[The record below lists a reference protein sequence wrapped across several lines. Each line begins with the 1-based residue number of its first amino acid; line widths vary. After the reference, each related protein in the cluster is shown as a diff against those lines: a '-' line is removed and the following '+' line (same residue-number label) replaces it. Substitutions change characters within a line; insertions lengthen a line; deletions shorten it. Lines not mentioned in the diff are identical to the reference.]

1 MAGQTKKEIVKMI
14 QEMSDRYSAYEV
26 FSDWVAMTAIAIA
39 NSTRLNHDTVWYKR
53 EKHYLDLV
61 QKHTPEEVKKM
72 CGMTGLLAEAF
83 GECMTDILGEI
94 YMESGCGSKTTGQF
108 FTPFHLSVLTAEM
121 VTPRTVDET
130 HPYIINEPSSG
141 GGGMVIAAAKVLKDR
156 GVNYQ
161 RCMEVTAQDLDW
173 KGVYMTYVQLSLLGI
188 RAKVM
193 QGNTLSEPEAGG
205 YPPERIFITP
215 ALAGMLS

>member
-1 MAGQTKKEIVKMI
+1 MDGQTKKEIVKMI
-14 QEMSDRYSAYEV
+14 QEISGRYSAYEV

-39 NSTRLNHDTVWYKR
+39 NSTKLNHDAVWQKR
-53 EKHYLDLV
+53 EKHYLDLAR
-61 QKHTPEEVKKM
+61 KHTPEEVAKL
-72 CGMTGLLAEAF
+72 CRMTGLLAEAF
-83 GECMTDILGEI
+83 EECMTDILGEI

-108 FTPFHLSVLTAEM
+108 FTPFHLSLLTAEM
-121 VTPRTVDET
+121 GIPETVDESR
-130 HPYIINEPSSG
+130 PYIINEPSSG
-141 GGGMVIAAAKVLKDR
+141 GGGMIIAAAKVLKDR

-188 RAKVM
+188 RARVM
-193 QGNTLSEPEAGG
+193 QGNTLADVEG

-215 ALAGMLS
+215 ALAGMLP